1 MKNVKSLLFLFCAS
15 LLVPIFC
22 SAETV
27 VLKSGEKVEGT
38 VLEKTDKY
46 IKIDIDG
53 IPVTYFLDELRAS
66 APSLS
71 SNAPSSPAKKEERPA
86 EDTAYVNFKKGF
98 EKITEKKYQEA
109 EDFFKRARDLST
121 AFEGF
126 YYYAWKVS
134 HDFNQGVITQETGL
148 ACLEGATHLVHKAP
162 EQAIPVFEKVL
173 QSNPTY
179 AFIYIALGSS
189 YLLLNQYEK
198 ALSYF
203 QKGLSLDPQ
212 EGYAYAVL
220 GWTYMFLSQ
229 PQQAKENILKAKE
242 IFEKKGDYR
251 NVKVAED
258 YLAKIPLK

>member
-1 MKNVKSLLFLFCAS
+1 M
-15 LLVPIFC
+15 PIFC

-27 VLKSGEKVEGT
+27 VLKSGQKVEGT

-46 IKIDIDG
+46 IKLDIDG
-53 IPVTYFLDELRAS
+53 IPVTYFLDELKAS
-66 APSLS
+66 VPSSS
-71 SNAPSSPAKKEERPA
+71 SNIPSSPAKNEERPA
-86 EDTAYVNFKKGF
+86 DDIAYVNFKKGS
-98 EKITEKKYQEA
+98 EKMTEKKYQEA

-134 HDFNQGVITQETGL
+134 HDLNQGVITQETGL
-148 ACLEGATHLVHKAP
+148 VCLEGAIHLVHKAP

-173 QSNPTY
+173 QLNPTY

-189 YLLLNQYEK
+189 YILLNQYEK

-212 EGYAYAVL
+212 EGHAYAVI
-220 GWTYMFLSQ
+220 GWTYLFLNQ
-229 PQQAKENILKAKE
+229 PKQARENILKAKE
-242 IFEKKGDYR
+242 IFENKGDYR
-251 NVKVAED
+251 NVKIAED
-258 YLAKIPLK
+258 YLAKISLK